1 MNSFSIGLII
11 RRPEFGAALS
21 FVAVIAFYVAFGGV
35 SLGALFGAAS
45 WINFAANLG
54 IVALPVGLLMIAGE
68 LDISIGAMIPAGS
81 MSIAIL
87 SGYYELPIVI
97 GMLGAL
103 AFGVLV
109 GLVNG
114 FLAVRTSVPSLI
126 ITLGTLVAVQG
137 LVLAG
142 SVILTGVASVPLE
155 APAWAK
161 MIFGQLILGKFQVI
175 ILWWFALTVVFG
187 FVLHA
192 TRYGNWIFAMGG
204 DEVSARNA
212 GIPTKRLKIALFV
225 LSSTAASF
233 VGMCGAVL
241 FNSAQVSGGMNYIF
255 NTIVSIVVGGVLL
268 TGGFGS
274 VAGIFLGALTF
285 AVVSQGI
292 YFTDIDR
299 NWSNLIIGVMLMA
312 AVLMNNTFRQM
323 ALSLMPKKK
332 K

>member
-1 MNSFSIGLII
+1 MSGFSIGLFM
-11 RRPEFGAALS
+11 RRPEFGAVLS
-21 FVAVIAFYVAFGGV
+21 FAAVIAFYVAFGGV
-35 SLGALFGAAS
+35 SLGTLFGAAS
-45 WINFAANLG
+45 WVNFAANLG

-97 GMLGAL
+97 GMFGAL
-103 AFGVLV
+103 AIGVLV

-142 SVILTGVASVPLE
+142 SVILTGAASVPLN

-161 MIFGQLILGKFQVI
+161 TAFGDLIQDKFQVI
-175 ILWWFALTVVFG
+175 ILWWLALTVVFA

-212 GIPTKRLKIALFV
+212 GIPTDRLRIALFV

-233 VGMCGAVL
+233 VGMCGAIL

-255 NTIVSIVVGGVLL
+255 NTVVSIVVGGVLL

-285 AVVSQGI
+285 AVVNQGI

-312 AVLMNNTFRQM
+312 AVLMNDTFRQM
-323 ALSLMPKKK
+323 ALSFAPKKNK
-332 K
+332 

>member
-1 MNSFSIGLII
+1 MNSFSIGLFV
-11 RRPEFGAALS
+11 RRPEFGAVLS

-35 SLGALFGAAS
+35 SLGTLFGAAS

-103 AFGVLV
+103 TIGVLV

-142 SVILTGVASVPLE
+142 SVILTGAASVPLN
-155 APAWAK
+155 APTWAK
-161 MIFGQLILGKFQVI
+161 TVFGDLIQGKFQVI
-175 ILWWFALTVVFG
+175 ILWWLALTAVFG

-212 GIPTKRLKIALFV
+212 GIPTDRLRIALFV

-233 VGMCGAVL
+233 VGMCGAIL

-255 NTIVSIVVGGVLL
+255 NTVVSIVVGGVLL

-285 AVVSQGI
+285 AVVNQGI

-312 AVLMNNTFRQM
+312 AVLMNDTFRQM
-323 ALSLMPKKK
+323 ALSFAPNKKK
-332 K
+332 